1 MGMKWYLIVDLVY
14 SFLMISNFKHL
25 LRYLLV
31 IYIYVF
37 FGEMSI
43 KVLYSF

>member
-1 MGMKWYLIVDLVY
+1 MKWYLIVDLVY
-14 SFLMISNFKHL
+14 SFLMISNFKYL
-25 LRYLLV
+25 IMYLLV

-37 FGEMSI
+37 FREMSI